1 MQLTIGKLAS
11 QSGVT
16 IETIRYYQR
25 FGILQEPIKP
35 EHGYRQYPTEAI
47 GKIRFI
53 KRAQQAGFSLKEISE
68 LLSLD
73 GAHCHDVRMLAEQ
86 KYQKIDS
93 QIKDLIAL
101 REALSTLI
109 KSCQQTPSS
118 EHCAI
123 LDALTSENSSR
134 SST

>member
-1 MQLTIGKLAS
+1 MQLTIGKLAK
-11 QSGVT
+11 QTGVT

-25 FGILQEPIKP
+25 FGLLQVPVKP
-35 EHGYRQYPTEAI
+35 ERGYRHYPAEAI
-47 GKIRFI
+47 IKIRFI
-53 KRAQQAGFSLKEISE
+53 KRAQQAGFSLKEITE

-73 GAHCHDVRMLAEQ
+73 GAHCNDVRKLAEQ

-93 QIKDLIAL
+93 QIKDLMAL

-109 KSCQQTPSS
+109 KSCDHTASS

-123 LDALTSENSSR
+123 LDALTTDNTSKL
-134 SST
+134 

>member
-1 MQLTIGKLAS
+1 MHITIGKLAK

-35 EHGYRQYPTEAI
+35 ERGYRQYPTETI
-47 GKIRFI
+47 SKIRFI

-73 GAHCHDVRMLAEQ
+73 GAHCSDVRKLAEQ

-93 QIKDLIAL
+93 QIKDLTAL
-101 REALSTLI
+101 RAALTTLI
-109 KSCQQTPSS
+109 KSCEQTSS
-118 EHCAI
+118 SKHCAI
-123 LDALTSENSSR
+123 LDALTNENSSQL
-134 SST
+134 